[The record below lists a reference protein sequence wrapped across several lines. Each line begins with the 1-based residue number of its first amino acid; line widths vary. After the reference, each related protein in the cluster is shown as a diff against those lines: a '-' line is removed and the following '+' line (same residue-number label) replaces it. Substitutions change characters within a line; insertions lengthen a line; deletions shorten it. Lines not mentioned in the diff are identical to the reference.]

1 MRRWGT
7 LVSAKP
13 WAVVIGTLVVLVAAA
28 AYGFGIFGNLKDG
41 GFDDSASQSYQA
53 KETER
58 EVFGDR
64 AGDVVAIYRSPDGQ
78 IADPANQ
85 KVVEELVADLPSDA
99 VEKTVPYYAAPP
111 EAGLIGDDGKAGLV
125 IVTLTGDSQDE
136 KSDAYAEV
144 EDALVAPGPIDTELA
159 GTWPVYGDIND
170 TAAADIARAEAIALP
185 IVFLLSLVIFGS
197 AVAALMPTMIGA
209 VAVVGAFAV
218 LRLLGLGTDISVF
231 ALNVVTLLGMGLA
244 IDYALFIV
252 TRFREEL
259 DAEPDGSRASSVRA
273 IGRTLRTAG
282 RTVLFSGLVVASS
295 LASLLIF
302 PQMFLRSMGFGGIA
316 AVVLAMTASLTLL
329 PAVLVLL
336 GRRLDAGRLP
346 FVRRGHGVFWRRIAS
361 AVMRHPMRVLV
372 ATLAG
377 LVALGVPFYS
387 VTWGGVDSHMLPPS
401 APSVQAMEHQQEWFG
416 GETSTAS
423 VLLQGS
429 GAADPEALAS
439 YAASVQDLPGEPTA
453 QIVDQRGGG
462 DDAAA
467 LIDVSWSGS
476 GQDESAQELVRELRD
491 IDPQGAE
498 ALVGG
503 PTAETVDMLDSIGDR
518 LPIMAA
524 MVIIV
529 MGLLLF
535 LAFGSVLLPVKAV
548 LVNAFSLLAS
558 FGVVTWIFA
567 DGHLEGLLGFTSP
580 GYLDATQPILMLGIL
595 FGLSMDYEVFLL
607 SRVAEEW
614 KATGDNTNAV
624 ATGLQRTGGLITS
637 AALLLMVVIG
647 GFATSGLVFIKMIGI
662 GMLVAILID
671 ATVVRLLL
679 VPAAMRLMGRW
690 NWWAPGWL
698 RAVADKAGMSHTE
711 QAAQPEQPQPALR

>member
-1 MRRWGT
+1 MKRWGMF
-7 LVSAKP
+7 VSARP
-13 WAVVIGTLVVLVAAA
+13 WTVVIATTLVLVAAA
-28 AYGFGIFGNLKDG
+28 AYGFGVFGYLKNG
-41 GFDDSASQSYQA
+41 GFDDSASQSYRA
-53 KETER
+53 AEIER
-58 EVFGDR
+58 DVFGDR
-64 AGDVVAIYRSPDGQ
+64 SADVVAIYRSSDGR
-78 IADPANQ
+78 ITDPENQ
-85 KVVEELVADLPSDA
+85 NAVERLVADLPAEA
-99 VEKTVPYYAAPP
+99 VEKVTPYYAAPP
-111 EAGLIGDDGKAGLV
+111 EAGLIGDDGRAGMV
-125 IVTLTGDSQDE
+125 VVTLSGESQDD
-136 KSDAYAEV
+136 KSDAYLEV
-144 EDALVAPGPIDTELA
+144 KDALAAPAPIETELA
-159 GTWPVYGDIND
+159 GAWPVFGDIND
-170 TAAADIARAEAIALP
+170 TAGADIARAEMIALP
-185 IVFLLSLVIFGS
+185 IVFLLSLVIFGGV
-197 AVAALMPTMIGA
+197 VAALMPTMIGA

-252 TRFREEL
+252 TRFREEAA
-259 DAEPDGSRASSVRA
+259 AEPDRSRASSARA
-273 IGRTLRTAG
+273 AVRTLRTAG
-282 RTVLFSGLVVASS
+282 RTVLFSGLVVAAS

-302 PQMFLRSMGFGGIA
+302 PQMFLRSMGLGGIA

-346 FVRRGHGVFWRRIAS
+346 FVRRGHGGFWGRIAS
-361 AVMRHPMRVLV
+361 AVMRRPIAVLV
-372 ATLAG
+372 ST
-377 LVALGVPFYS
+377 LGVLVVLGIPFYS
-387 VTWGGVDSHMLPPS
+387 VSWGGVDSHMLPDS
-401 APSVQAMEHQQEWFG
+401 APAVQAMKHQQDWFG

-423 VLLQGS
+423 VVLTGP
-429 GAADPEALAS
+429 GAADAGALSS
-439 YAASVQDLPGEPTA
+439 YVESVRELPGEPTA
-453 QIVDQRGGG
+453 QIVDRRGAGE
-462 DDAAA
+462 DAAA
-467 LIDVSWSGS
+467 LIDVSWSGGS
-476 GQDESAQELVRELRD
+476 QDDAAQNLVRDLRD
-491 IDPQGAE
+491 VEPQDAR

-503 PTAETVDMLDSIGDR
+503 ATAETVDMLDSIGDR

-524 MVIIV
+524 IVIAV

-567 DGHLEGLLGFTSP
+567 DGHFEGLLGFTSP

-607 SRVAEEW
+607 SRIAEEW
-614 KATGDNTNAV
+614 EVTGDNTGSV
-624 ATGLQRTGGLITS
+624 AAGLQRTGGLITA

-662 GMLVAILID
+662 GMFVAILID

-690 NWWAPGWL
+690 NWWAPKPL
-698 RAVADKAGMSHTE
+698 RTLADRFGMSHVE
-711 QAAQPEQPQPALR
+711 RPEPEPTPIRG